1 MYMSVPV
8 TSTGTAGGDSMAR
21 GRRAV
26 GRMEKLQS
34 QGPLTISAGT
44 GDISTFQFDG
54 GEVEAQVKRIML
66 SFGAEGG
73 TLCVFKLGLFQKQP
87 TTSGDFDE
95 ETVVI
100 SGSIGNQCWHNETI
114 TMRVPEGWYVALL
127 MEQLDA
133 SNTSQ
138 LAYSLQLNYKVLN

>member
-1 MYMSVPV
+1 
-8 TSTGTAGGDSMAR
+8 MAR

-34 QGPLTISAGT
+34 QGALTLGGSAA
-44 GDISTFQFDG
+44 DISTFQFDG

-114 TMRVPEGWYVALL
+114 TMRVPKDWYIGLL
-127 MEQLDA
+127 ITNLSSANADLTR
-133 SNTSQ
+133 N
-138 LAYSLQLNYKVLN
+138 LQLNYKVLN

>member
-1 MYMSVPV
+1 
-8 TSTGTAGGDSMAR
+8 
-21 GRRAV
+21 
-26 GRMEKLQS
+26 MEKLQS
-34 QGPLTISAGT
+34 QGALTLGGSAA
-44 GDISTFQFDG
+44 DISTFQFDG

-114 TMRVPEGWYVALL
+114 TMRVPKDWYLGLL
-127 MEQLDA
+127 TTNLGA
-133 SNTSQ
+133 NTVN
-138 LAYSLQLNYKVLN
+138 LTRNLQCNYKVLN